1 MNQRENAGNLIGN
14 GKNVENQGG
23 DAANEGGNLNMAVEM
38 TQNNNGN
45 DKFKEQREAKIVENE
60 HICKNAV
67 SQIRL
72 VPFLLTLGIFRT
84 IVFLLLLILNR

>member
-1 MNQRENAGNLIGN
+1 
-14 GKNVENQGG
+14 
-23 DAANEGGNLNMAVEM
+23 MAVEM

-67 SQIRL
+67 SQI
-72 VPFLLTLGIFRT
+72 
-84 IVFLLLLILNR
+84 